1 MGRIA
6 DSGRARDS
14 WAALGDEW
22 GVAEATLRLVR
33 DRVEDESIRISREW
47 ADGSGTPTKARWEAA
62 KSMVTFLPA
71 VPLPA
76 GSGFVV
82 GVEGGRPALRQEE
95 GR

>member
-33 DRVEDESIRISREW
+33 DRVEDESIRIWREW
-47 ADGSGTPTKARWEAA
+47 EDGSGAPARARWEAA
-62 KSMVTFLPA
+62 KSMVTFVLP

-82 GVEGGRPALRQEE
+82 GDEWGRPALRQEA